1 MNNTTTNVE
10 ALKTQQEQNKD
21 MTEEDEETV
30 ELWTE
35 VPEEEWEE
43 MKEFIDEHKET
54 RKRSKKFYAQ
64 KVFELALL
72 RKREFEEE
80 SGDVLDVLKD

>member
-1 MNNTTTNVE
+1 MTMMDTVE
-10 ALKTQQEQNKD
+10 QALKTEEQQNKD
-21 MTEEDEETV
+21 MPEEGKVRFDA
-30 ELWTE
+30 E

-43 MKEFIDEHKET
+43 LKEFIDEHKST
-54 RKRSKKFYAQ
+54 RHRSKRFYAR
-64 KVFELALL
+64 KIFELAVL

>member
-1 MNNTTTNVE
+1 MKSGISDTEFKTNG
-10 ALKTQQEQNKD
+10 TQNKD
-21 MTEEDEETV
+21 MTEEESDTV

-35 VPEEEWEE
+35 IPEEEFEE
-43 MKEFIDEHKET
+43 MKEFIDEHKDT

-64 KVFELALL
+64 KIFELGLL

-80 SGDVLDVLKD
+80 SGDVLETLKD

>member
-1 MNNTTTNVE
+1 ME
-10 ALKTQQEQNKD
+10 SKLKTHENKNKD
-21 MTEEDEETV
+21 MAEEGKVNVQTEI
-30 ELWTE
+30 
-35 VPEEEWEE
+35 PEEEFEE
-43 MKEFIDEHKET
+43 MKEFIDEHKDT

-64 KVFELALL
+64 KIFELGLL

>member
-1 MNNTTTNVE
+1 MENISETVQAHKNQ
-10 ALKTQQEQNKD
+10 KQQNKD
-21 MTEEDEETV
+21 MTNEDSDTV

-43 MKEFIDEHKET
+43 MKQFIDEHKDT

-64 KVFELALL
+64 KIFELALL

-80 SGDVLDVLKD
+80 SGEVLEAIKD

>member
-1 MNNTTTNVE
+1 MNNIKNRIE

-21 MTEEDEETV
+21 MSQEDKETV
-30 ELWTE
+30 EVWTE
-35 VPEEEWEE
+35 VPEEEFQE
-43 MKEFIDEHKET
+43 MKEFIDEHKDT

-64 KVFELALL
+64 KIFELALL

-80 SGDVLDVLKD
+80 SGDVLDALKD